1 MANKTYTVARAM
13 TADGKD
19 YARGDTRELSEG
31 DAAHLLASGAL
42 TEGKAKPAT
51 EAKSA
56 AAPTQSATVSAEAA
70 KAPASRFTPKAK
82 K

>member
-19 YARGDTRELSEG
+19 YARGDVRELTEG

-42 TEGKAKPAT
+42 TEAKSKPA
-51 EAKSA
+51 
-56 AAPTQSATVSAEAA
+56 AETKAV
-70 KAPASRFTPKAK
+70 APANKAITTRSVPTRTARK
-82 K
+82 GK